1 MGIASA
7 WREPDAS
14 DAGEKRLSG
23 AQALRLE
30 LEWAS
35 HMSLQACILPMPQGR
50 SCAHLACV
58 LNQVS
63 SIQSLPTFLH
73 GSTSLTCL

>member
-14 DAGEKRLSG
+14 AISQKRLSG

-35 HMSLQACILPMPQGR
+35 HMSLQACILPLPQGR
-50 SCAHLACV
+50 SSAHLACV
-58 LNQVS
+58 LNEVS
-63 SIQSLPTFLH
+63 SLSCL
-73 GSTSLTCL
+73 STSLLGYRHFTDS